1 MAPRARPLTK
11 PLIIGGIADEHV
23 AAVVEQLDRRDAIA
37 TIIDTATLETGSYRF
52 VDSWADVDGDV
63 IDFRQPRRGWIRRLA
78 PPHWR
83 RRTQGGS
90 EEAAVRSAWSSLL
103 VGTAG
108 EATVQWLTTIE
119 RLFFVENKLLQLRI
133 AERLGIRTPRSAVVP
148 DTELLPDDF
157 GDELVV
163 KPLGVGH
170 FTGDDD
176 AEWVVYAKPLR
187 RDAPEL
193 DHLAPAPF
201 LIQERLVA
209 ERHLRVVTVHKR
221 VWTCE
226 LRAIGLP
233 LDWRKDED
241 AHHQFVPTSDERVE
255 SAALALADAAQI
267 GYSSQDWIIVQNGE
281 PYFVDLNPAGQWLFL
296 PEPVASEVSAE
307 IAAWLTSPV
316 E

>member
-1 MAPRARPLTK
+1 VAPRVRSLTQ
-11 PLIIGGIADEHV
+11 PLIIGDIADEHV
-23 AAVVEQLDRRDAIA
+23 AAVVEQLDKRDASAAIV
-37 TIIDTATLETGSYRF
+37 DTAKLEAGAYRV
-52 VDSWADVDGDV
+52 VDSWAEVDGDLV
-63 IDFRQPRRGWIRRLA
+63 DFRQSRKGWIRRLA

-103 VGTAG
+103 VGFAG
-108 EATVQWLTTIE
+108 EANVQWLSTIE
-119 RLFFVENKLLQLRI
+119 RLFFIENKLLQLRI

-148 DTELLPDDF
+148 DKVLIPEDF
-157 GDELVV
+157 GEELIV

-176 AEWVVYAKPLR
+176 VEQVVYAKALQR
-187 RDAPEL
+187 GAPEL

-209 ERHLRVVTVHKR
+209 ERHLRVVTVNRR
-221 VWTCE
+221 VWACE
-226 LRAIGLP
+226 LQADGLP

-241 AHHQFVPTSDERVE
+241 AHHSFVPTRNENVER
-255 SAALALADAAQI
+255 SARAIAEAAQL
-267 GYSSQDWIIVQNGE
+267 GYSSQDWIVQGGE

-307 IAAWLTSPV
+307 IATWLTNPV
-316 E
+316 A